1 MAKHNEPYDDGRT
14 VVDMSG
20 IERTPLLLPKLRK
33 SEKKAMIREPEETPE
48 EPEQPWLAEQGKL
61 NKRERRWFIGGALG
75 ATAAI
80 AAVYIVAAFL
90 FILFLTKVL

>member
-20 IERTPLLLPKLRK
+20 VERAPLLLPRLRK
-33 SEKKAMIREPEETPE
+33 NEKKEMIREHGEDSEEQD
-48 EPEQPWLAEQGKL
+48 QPWLAEQGKL
-61 NKRERRWFIGGALG
+61 NKQERRWFIGGALG

-80 AAVYIVAAFL
+80 AVVYIIAAFI
-90 FILFLTKVL
+90 FIFVLTKVL

>member
-1 MAKHNEPYDDGRT
+1 MAKQKDYYDDGRT

-20 IERTPLLLPKLRK
+20 IERTPLLVPRLRK
-33 SEKKAMIREPEETPE
+33 NEKKDMIREPEEAPE
-48 EPEQPWLAEQGKL
+48 EPEQPWLAEQGKM
-61 NKRERRWFIGGALG
+61 NKKERRWFIGGALG

-90 FILFLTKVL
+90 FIFFLTKVL